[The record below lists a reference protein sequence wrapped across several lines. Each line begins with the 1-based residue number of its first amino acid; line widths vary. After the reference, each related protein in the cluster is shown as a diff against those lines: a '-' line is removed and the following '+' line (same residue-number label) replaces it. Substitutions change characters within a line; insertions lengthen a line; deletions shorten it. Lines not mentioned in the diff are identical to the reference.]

1 MYLTQNNG
9 EQKVDA
15 CIVLIPFTE
24 SLKVM
29 SVWNSGLGGKLYQ
42 NVKGYKSGC
51 FREGGKGGYDW
62 GSKKDPVNLD
72 TVNFLPLFFNVVE
85 YT

>member
-29 SVWNSGLGGKLYQ
+29 SFWISGLGGKLYQ

-51 FREGGKGGYDW
+51 FREGGKGGYD
-62 GSKKDPVNLD
+62 
-72 TVNFLPLFFNVVE
+72 
-85 YT
+85 